1 MILCKNVSCN
11 YFSKTQGNCGVLPQE
26 GIKKCKYFIKGNIN
40 IGSYDKY
47 GNITYSVKISQKPS
61 FPNSYTFQGPINLY
75 HLTNDCIKDQKAA
88 FIAISPDSAIFGV
101 SKQIQLKSLDEFRKE
116 VKPTKL
122 RITDLPFTVFTIPKD
137 KINWTM
143 KFADTLQTTIKRDI
157 RKATKALHK
166 AKKAGKFSNTQKTKV
181 MVF

>member
-1 MILCKNVSCN
+1 MIMCKNASCN
-11 YFSKTQGNCGVLPQE
+11 YFSEVQGNCGVLPRE
-26 GIKKCKYFIKGNIN
+26 GIKKCKYFIEA
-40 IGSYDKY
+40 
-47 GNITYSVKISQKPS
+47 KIVHRSIKTSQKPF